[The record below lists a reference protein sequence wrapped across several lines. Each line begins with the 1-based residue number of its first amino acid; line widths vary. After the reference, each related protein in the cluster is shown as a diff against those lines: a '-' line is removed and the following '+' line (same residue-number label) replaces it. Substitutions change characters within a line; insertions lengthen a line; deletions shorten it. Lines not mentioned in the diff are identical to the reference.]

1 MGMAGLII
9 GTIGAAFLQ
18 GRAAREQAEAQAR
31 QYEAQ
36 AKMQQAE
43 AENAAKNAERANKQA
58 EEQARIAT
66 ENTDRFRTQAKRK
79 VNEQIASAARA
90 GLVGGV
96 GSPAAAIADTMAAVN
111 YDTRAMLNNEMQA
124 SYKTSGMA
132 TDYANESNKY
142 DYYAR
147 QNQANAE
154 GARAAGKRAEMNA
167 WLGGAFSL
175 ASNLSGF
182 GGGGGNSGS
191 ASGGGQILG
200 NHQDGYQL
208 SSYAS
213 GTGSWGSSMNG
224 LTWNNAYSRL
234 PKYAQPKTFF

>member
-43 AENAAKNAERANKQA
+43 AENAAQNAQRANKEAQ
-58 EEQARIAT
+58 EQARVAT
-66 ENTDRFRTQAKRK
+66 ENTEMRRRQLLQKEGEQRAK
-79 VNEQIASAARA
+79 ISASNITAT
-90 GLVGGV
+90 
-96 GSPAAAIADTMAAVN
+96 GSALNALADTRWDIDR
-111 YDTRAMLNNEMQA
+111 DTATQLYNGMQGA
-124 SYKTSGMA
+124 YATFGKA
-132 TDYANESNKY
+132 TDYSNESNKY

-191 ASGGGQILG
+191 ASGGGQVLG

-208 SSYAS
+208 SSYAR
-213 GTGSWGSSMNG
+213 GAGSWDSSMNG
-224 LTWNNAYSRL
+224 LTWNNAYSRI